1 MLIALS
7 EREKMSPASPD
18 SVTVDIVGAHLLAI
32 AEEMGVA
39 LIRAAYSPNV
49 KERHDCSTSL
59 LDRDG
64 QTIAQAEHIPLH
76 MGSMLG
82 FIPQLVEVFEDDINP
97 GDVFIANDPYVG
109 GSTHLP
115 DVVVVAPLF
124 DAEGLAGFAA
134 TVAHHAEFGGSLG
147 SSPDIF
153 GEGLRIP
160 PVRIFHKGV
169 LDDDVLRLILLN
181 CRNPRERLGD
191 LRAQFAAVRLGATR
205 YDELCGKYESAV
217 VRTATGAWLD
227 KAETQARAALAQL
240 PAGVYSFEDWMDY
253 DGAGTTDIPIRVTL
267 RVDDSGIVI
276 DFDGTADQVKG
287 QINAVRSGINA
298 TVYFTV
304 KAILDPDLPANAG
317 FYRAITIETRPGSIV
332 DPLSPAPVWSR
343 SDTCQRV
350 ADAILGAF
358 AQAVPDRVPA
368 ASHGSVTAIHLS
380 GHDPRRDEFFSYVE
394 VLGGGFGARP
404 ASDGPDAVQSH
415 VTNTANTPAEA
426 LEIAYPLRVEAYA
439 LRERSG
445 GAGKY
450 RGGMGICR
458 DVRVLV
464 DGVHLTV
471 KGDRVQRGPWGL
483 RGGAPGAP
491 LDFLLDP
498 GTDHERRLRRPDNG
512 SVIPKDSIVRV
523 LSAGGGGY
531 GPPHERDPHAA
542 REDRLDGLEPA
553 PANASEGSSQ

>member
-1 MLIALS
+1 MRQVRETTS
-7 EREKMSPASPD
+7 EAGPD
-18 SVTVDIVGAHLLAI
+18 SVTVDIIGAHLLAI

-82 FIPQLVEVFEDDINP
+82 FIPELTALFAGDINE
-97 GDVFIANDPYVG
+97 GDIFIANDPYVG

-147 SSPDIF
+147 SSPDIHS
-153 GEGLRIP
+153 EGLRIP
-160 PVRIFHKGV
+160 PVRIFNKGV
-169 LDDDVLRLILLN
+169 VDEDLLRLILLN

-205 YDELCGKYESAV
+205 YDELCGKYEALV
-217 VRTATGAWLD
+217 VRAATSAWLD
-227 KAETQARAALAQL
+227 KAEVQARAALAKL
-240 PAGVYSFEDWMDY
+240 PPGVYSFADWMDY

-267 RVDDSGIVI
+267 RVDESGIVV
-276 DFDGTADQVKG
+276 DLTESADQVKG
-287 QINAVRSGINA
+287 QINAVRSGIDA
-298 TVYFTV
+298 TVYFAV
-304 KAILDPDLPANAG
+304 KAVLDPDLPANAG
-317 FYRAITIETRPGSIV
+317 FYRAITIRSRPGTIV
-332 DPLSPAPVWSR
+332 DPLPPAPVWSR

-368 ASHGSVTAIHLS
+368 ASHGSVTAVHIS

-394 VLGGGFGARP
+394 ALGGGFGARP
-404 ASDGPDAVQSH
+404 GSDGPDAVQSH
-415 VTNTANTPAEA
+415 MTNT
-426 LEIAYPLRVEAYA
+426 
-439 LRERSG
+439 
-445 GAGKY
+445 
-450 RGGMGICR
+450 
-458 DVRVLV
+458 
-464 DGVHLTV
+464 
-471 KGDRVQRGPWGL
+471 
-483 RGGAPGAP
+483 
-491 LDFLLDP
+491 
-498 GTDHERRLRRPDNG
+498 
-512 SVIPKDSIVRV
+512 
-523 LSAGGGGY
+523 
-531 GPPHERDPHAA
+531 
-542 REDRLDGLEPA
+542 
-553 PANASEGSSQ
+553 

>member
-1 MLIALS
+1 M
-7 EREKMSPASPD
+7 MSQASLD
-18 SVTVDIVGAHLLAI
+18 SVTVDIIGAHLLAI

-59 LDRDG
+59 LDRGG

-82 FIPQLVEVFEDDINP
+82 FIPELTAVFEGDINE

-124 DAEGLAGFAA
+124 DADGLAGFAA

-147 SSPDIF
+147 SSSDVF
-153 GEGLRIP
+153 EEGLRIP
-160 PVRIFHKGV
+160 PVRIFNKGV
-169 LDDDVLRLILLN
+169 IDEDVLRLILLN
-181 CRNPRERLGD
+181 CRAPRERLGD
-191 LRAQFAAVRLGATR
+191 LRAQFAAARLGATR
-205 YDELCGKYESAV
+205 YHELSGKYEAPV
-217 VRTATGAWLD
+217 VRAATRAWLD
-227 KAETQARAALAQL
+227 KAEVQARAALATL
-240 PAGVYSFEDWMDY
+240 PPGVYSFEDWMDY

-267 RVDDSGIVI
+267 RVDENGIVV
-276 DFDGTADQVKG
+276 DFEGTGDQVKG

-317 FYRAITIETRPGSIV
+317 FYRAITIKTLPGTIV
-332 DPLSPAPVWSR
+332 DPRPPAPVWSR

-394 VLGGGFGARP
+394 ALGGGFGARP
-404 ASDGPDAVQSH
+404 ASDGPDAVHSH
-415 VTNTANTPAEA
+415 MTNTANTPAEA
-426 LEIAYPLRVEAYA
+426 LEIAYPLRVDAYG

-445 GAGKY
+445 GAGRY
-450 RGGMGICR
+450 RGGMGILR

-464 DGVHLTV
+464 EGVRLTV
-471 KGDRVQRGPWGL
+471 KGDRVERGPWGL
-483 RGGAPGAP
+483 NGGEPGAS

-498 GTDHERRLRRPDNG
+498 GTDHERHLRRPDNG
-512 SVIPKDSIVRV
+512 LVVPKGSLVRV

-531 GPPHERDPHAA
+531 GAPDERDPDAA
-542 REDRLDGLEPA
+542 RDDHLDGLEPA
-553 PANASEGSSQ
+553 VSTDPEGARQ

>member
-7 EREKMSPASPD
+7 ERRMMSHASPD
-18 SVTVDIVGAHLLAI
+18 SVTVDIIGAHLLAI

-39 LIRAAYSPNV
+39 LIRAAYSPNI

-64 QTIAQAEHIPLH
+64 RTIAQAEHIPLH

-82 FIPQLVEVFEDDINP
+82 FIPELTAVFGDDINP
-97 GDVFIANDPYVG
+97 GDIFIANDPYVG

-124 DAEGLAGFAA
+124 DSVGLAGFAA
-134 TVAHHAEFGGSLG
+134 TVAHHAEFGGALG
-147 SSPDIF
+147 TSPDIF
-153 GEGLRIP
+153 SEGLRIP
-160 PVRIFHKGV
+160 PVRIFTQGAV
-169 LDDDVLRLILLN
+169 DEDVLRLILLN
-181 CRNPRERLGD
+181 CRAPRERLGD
-191 LRAQFAAVRLGATR
+191 LRAQFAAVRLGVTR
-205 YDELCGKYESAV
+205 HDELCGKYEAAV
-217 VRTATGAWLD
+217 VRSAIEAWLD
-227 KAETQARAALAQL
+227 KGEAQARAALAKL
-240 PAGVYSFEDWMDY
+240 PAGTYSFEDWMDY
-253 DGAGTTDIPIRVTL
+253 DGAGSTDIPIRVTL
-267 RVDDSGIVI
+267 HVDEGGIVV
-276 DFDGTADQVKG
+276 DFEGTADQVGG
-287 QINAVRSGINA
+287 QINAVRSGVNA
-298 TVYFTV
+298 TVYYAV
-304 KAILDPDLPANAG
+304 KAVLDPDLPANAG
-317 FYRAITIETRPGSIV
+317 FYRAITITTRPGSIV
-332 DPLSPAPVWSR
+332 DPLPPAPVWSR

-380 GHDPRRDEFFSYVE
+380 GHDPGRGEFFSYVE

-404 ASDGPDAVQSH
+404 CSDGPDAVQTH
-415 VTNTANTPAEA
+415 VTNTANTPTEA
-426 LEIAYPLRVEAYA
+426 LEIAYPLRVEAYG

-445 GAGKY
+445 GAGRY
-450 RGGMGICR
+450 RGGMGIVR

-471 KGDRVQRGPWGL
+471 KGDRVTRGPWGL
-483 RGGAPGAP
+483 DGGEPGAP

-498 GTDHERRLRRPDNG
+498 GTERERRLRRGDNG
-512 SVIPKDSIVRV
+512 TVIPRDSVVRV

-531 GPPHERDPHAA
+531 GAPDERDPDAA
-542 REDRLDGLEPA
+542 RDDRLDGLEPA
-553 PANASEGSSQ
+553 ISTDSEGIRP

>member
-1 MLIALS
+1 M
-7 EREKMSPASPD
+7 RQASPD
-18 SVTVDIVGAHLLAI
+18 SVTVDIIGAHLVAI

-39 LIRAAYSPNV
+39 LIRAAYSPNI

-82 FIPQLVEVFEDDINP
+82 FIPELIAVFDGDINP

-134 TVAHHAEFGGSLG
+134 TVAHHAEIGGSLG
-147 SSPDIF
+147 FSVDIVE
-153 GEGLRIP
+153 EGLRIP
-160 PVRIFHKGV
+160 PVRIFNRGV
-169 LDDDVLRLILLN
+169 VDDNVLRLILLN

-205 YDELCGKYESAV
+205 YDDLCGKYAA
-217 VRTATGAWLD
+217 ATVHGATKSWLD
-227 KAETQARAALAQL
+227 KAEVQARAALAEL
-240 PAGVYSFEDWMDY
+240 PPGSYSFSDWMDY

-267 RVDDSGIVI
+267 RVDEGGIVV
-276 DFDGTADQVKG
+276 DLDGCAEQVKG

-304 KAILDPDLPANAG
+304 KAVLDPDLPANAG
-317 FYRAITIETRPGSIV
+317 FYRAITINSRRGTIV
-332 DPLSPAPVWSR
+332 DPLPPAPVLSR

-358 AQAVPDRVPA
+358 EQVVPDRIPA

-380 GHDPRRDEFFSYVE
+380 GHDAAREEFFSYVE
-394 VLGGGFGARP
+394 VLAGGFGARP
-404 ASDGPDAVQSH
+404 GSDGPDAVQSH
-415 VTNTANTPAEA
+415 VTNTANTPIEA
-426 LEIAYPLRVEAYA
+426 LEIAYPLRIESYA
-439 LRERSG
+439 LREQSG

-450 RGGMGICR
+450 RGGMGIVR

-464 DGVHLTV
+464 DGVHVTV
-471 KGDRVQRGPWGL
+471 KGDRVDRGPWGL
-483 RGGAPGAP
+483 HGGAPGAP
-491 LDFLLDP
+491 LDFVLDP
-498 GTDHERRLRRPDNG
+498 GTDHARRLRRPDNG
-512 SVIPKDSIVRV
+512 LVIPKGSVVRV

-531 GPPHERDPHAA
+531 GPPGQRDPESA
-542 REDRLDGLEPA
+542 RIDHLDGLVPA
-553 PANASEGSSQ
+553 APEGTRQ

>member
-1 MLIALS
+1 MM
-7 EREKMSPASPD
+7 REASPD
-18 SVTVDIVGAHLLAI
+18 SVTVDIIGAHLLAI

-82 FIPQLVEVFEDDINP
+82 FVPELMAVFADDINE

-147 SSPDIF
+147 SAPDIYS
-153 GEGLRIP
+153 EGLRIP
-160 PVRIFHKGV
+160 PVRIFNQGEV
-169 LDDDVLRLILLN
+169 DEDVLRLILLN
-181 CRNPRERLGD
+181 CRAPRERLGD

-205 YDELCGKYESAV
+205 YDELCGKYEAPL
-217 VRTATGAWLD
+217 VRGATKAWLD
-227 KAETQARAALAQL
+227 KGEVQARVALAKL

-267 RVDDSGIVI
+267 HVDQGGIVV
-276 DFDGTADQVKG
+276 DFAGTADQVKG

-298 TVYFTV
+298 TVYYAIKT
-304 KAILDPDLPANAG
+304 ILDPDLPANAG
-317 FYRAITIETRPGSIV
+317 FYRAITIKTRPGSIV
-332 DPLSPAPVWSR
+332 DPLPPTPVWSR

-368 ASHGSVTAIHLS
+368 ASHGSVTAVHLS
-380 GHDPRRDEFFSYVE
+380 GHDPRRGEFFSYCE

-404 ASDGPDAVQSH
+404 ASDGPDAVQTH
-415 VTNTANTPAEA
+415 VTNTANTPVEA
-426 LEIAYPLRVEAYA
+426 LEIAYPLRVEAYG
-439 LRERSG
+439 LREHSG

-450 RGGMGICR
+450 RGGMGIVR

-464 DGVHLTV
+464 DGVHLIV
-471 KGDRVQRGPWGL
+471 KGDRVERGPWGL
-483 RGGAPGAP
+483 DGGAPGAP

-498 GTDHERRLRRPDNG
+498 GTDHERQLRRRDNG
-512 SVIPKDSIVRV
+512 SVLPKGSVVRV

-531 GPPHERDPHAA
+531 GPLDERDPDAA
-542 REDRLDGLEPA
+542 RTDHLDGLDPA
-553 PANASEGSSQ
+553 GNRDLEGISQ

>member
-1 MLIALS
+1 M
-7 EREKMSPASPD
+7 RQASPD
-18 SVTVDIVGAHLLAI
+18 SVTVDIIGAHLLAI

-39 LIRAAYSPNV
+39 LIRAAYSPNI

-82 FIPQLVEVFEDDINP
+82 FIPELTAVFDGDIHP

-124 DAEGLAGFAA
+124 DTEGLAGFAA
-134 TVAHHAEFGGSLG
+134 TVAHHAEIGGSLG
-147 SSPDIF
+147 TSVDIVE
-153 GEGLRIP
+153 EGLRIP
-160 PVRIFHKGV
+160 PVRIFNRGTV
-169 LDDDVLRLILLN
+169 DENVLRLILLN

-205 YDELCGKYESAV
+205 YDELCGEYSAAT
-217 VRTATGAWLD
+217 VRAATASWLD
-227 KAETQARAALAQL
+227 KAEVQARAALARL

-267 RVDDSGIVI
+267 RVDERGIVV
-276 DFDGTADQVKG
+276 DLEGCAEQVKG
-287 QINAVRSGINA
+287 SINAVRSGIDA

-304 KAILDPDLPANAG
+304 KSVLDPDLPANAG
-317 FYRAITIETRPGSIV
+317 FYRAITISSRPGTIV
-332 DPLSPAPVWSR
+332 DPLPPAPVLSR

-358 AQAVPDRVPA
+358 EQAVPDRIPA
-368 ASHGSVTAIHLS
+368 ASHGSVTAIHLH
-380 GHDPRRDEFFSYVE
+380 GHDAARDEFFSYVE
-394 VLGGGFGARP
+394 VLAGGFGARP
-404 ASDGPDAVQSH
+404 GSDGPDAVQSH
-415 VTNTANTPAEA
+415 ITNTANTPVEA
-426 LEIAYPLRVEAYA
+426 LEIAYPLRVESYA
-439 LRERSG
+439 LREHSG

-450 RGGMGICR
+450 RGGMGIVR

-464 DGVHLTV
+464 DGARVIV
-471 KGDRVQRGPWGL
+471 KGDRVERGPWGL
-483 RGGAPGAP
+483 RGGAPGTP
-491 LDFLLDP
+491 LDFVLDP

-512 SVIPKDSIVRV
+512 LVIPKGSVVRV

-531 GPPHERDPHAA
+531 GPPGERDPHAV
-542 REDRLDGLEPA
+542 RIDHLDGLEPT
-553 PANASEGSSQ
+553 ASEGTRQ